1 MSQLTNSKPSTTPDT
16 KKNYLLVINS
26 PTKYDNYS
34 KIILPKLNLD
44 RNVKKKNQKELFKKR
59 FVLNPINYKSDDS
72 TQQLSKSLKESISSL
87 EKNLNNIKN
96 FTPKKN
102 LLRNKSNIP
111 NHIVKLDLLPKKY
124 SKRNNS
130 SLHMNNLDDFNPND
144 LYKDNE
150 NRNNLLQRNNSV
162 KSFTKRI
169 KSKIKLNNNVNINK
183 SSFSPI
189 SSSMHKNINYIFKF
203 PKEKITSPIHFHR
216 RLMSKN
222 IDSYN
227 LSKLNDYLKYS
238 DEENKK
244 IQEKL
249 NEKIKTGIYGPSNNL
264 LSIILARMERLKIN
278 HEFKEMVSDPDIQK
292 ILQDEFMLAQVRL
305 KRKPKKIVIGK
316 NNEIKSLCMQKLE
329 KYNYLSSQNKIMY
342 VNPIGNLPK
351 MIEDNEIMYKYY
363 DDAYNIFKEKKYKIN
378 LKQFQ

>member
-1 MSQLTNSKPSTTPDT
+1 MSQSSNSKPSTTPDT
-16 KKNYLLVINS
+16 KKSYLLVINS
-26 PTKYDNYS
+26 PKKYENYS

-44 RNVKKKNQKELFKKR
+44 KNIKKRNQKEFFKKR
-59 FVLNPINYKSDDS
+59 FKLSPLNYKSEDS
-72 TQQLSKSLKESISSL
+72 SQQLSKSLKESFSSL
-87 EKNLNNIKN
+87 EKNLNNINN
-96 FTPKKN
+96 FTPDKN
-102 LLRNKSNIP
+102 IIKNKSNIS
-111 NHIVKLDLLPKKY
+111 NHIVKLDFLPKKCA
-124 SKRNNS
+124 KRNNS
-130 SLHMNNLDDFNPND
+130 SLHMNNLDDFIPND
-144 LYKDNE
+144 IYKDNE
-150 NRNNLLQRNNSV
+150 NRNKLLQRNNSV
-162 KSFTKRI
+162 KSLTKRI
-169 KSKIKLNNNVNINK
+169 NSKIKLNNNININK
-183 SSFSPI
+183 SCFSPI
-189 SSSMHKNINYIFKF
+189 SPSLHKNINFIFKF

-227 LSKLNDYLKYS
+227 LSKLNDYIKYS
-238 DEENKK
+238 DKENKK

-249 NEKIKTGIYGPSNNL
+249 NEKITTGIYGPNNNL

-378 LKQFQ
+378 LKQI

>member
-1 MSQLTNSKPSTTPDT
+1 MSQSSNSKPSTTPDT
-16 KKNYLLVINS
+16 KKSYLLVINS
-26 PTKYDNYS
+26 PKKFENYS

-44 RNVKKKNQKELFKKR
+44 KNIKKRNQKEFFKKR
-59 FVLNPINYKSDDS
+59 FKLSPLNYKSEDS
-72 TQQLSKSLKESISSL
+72 SQQLSKSLKESFSSL
-87 EKNLNNIKN
+87 EKNLNNINN
-96 FTPKKN
+96 FTPDKN
-102 LLRNKSNIP
+102 IIKNKSNIP

-124 SKRNNS
+124 AKRNNS
-130 SLHMNNLDDFNPND
+130 SLHMNNLDLFIPND
-144 LYKDNE
+144 IFKDNE
-150 NRNNLLQRNNSV
+150 NRNKLLQRNNSV
-162 KSFTKRI
+162 KSLTKRI
-169 KSKIKLNNNVNINK
+169 NSKINLNNNININK
-183 SSFSPI
+183 SCFSPI
-189 SSSMHKNINYIFKF
+189 SPSMHKNINFIFKF

-227 LSKLNDYLKYS
+227 LSKLNDYIQYS
-238 DEENKK
+238 DKENKK

-249 NEKIKTGIYGPSNNL
+249 NEKITTGIYGPNNNL

-363 DDAYNIFKEKKYKIN
+363 DDAYNIFKEKKYKIHQN
-378 LKQFQ
+378 QI

>member
-1 MSQLTNSKPSTTPDT
+1 MSQSSNSKPSTTPDT
-16 KKNYLLVINS
+16 KKSYLLVINS
-26 PTKYDNYS
+26 PKKFENYS

-44 RNVKKKNQKELFKKR
+44 KNIKKRNQKEFFKKR
-59 FVLNPINYKSDDS
+59 FKLNPLNYKSEDS
-72 TQQLSKSLKESISSL
+72 SQQLSNSLKESFSSL
-87 EKNLNNIKN
+87 EKNLNNINN
-96 FTPKKN
+96 FSPEKKIIK
-102 LLRNKSNIP
+102 NKSNIP
-111 NHIVKLDLLPKKY
+111 NHVVKLDLLPKKY
-124 SKRNNS
+124 AKRNNS
-130 SLHMNNLDDFNPND
+130 CLHMNNLDDFIPND
-144 LYKDNE
+144 IYKINE
-150 NRNNLLQRNNSV
+150 NRNKLLQRNNSV
-162 KSFTKRI
+162 KSLTKRI
-169 KSKIKLNNNVNINK
+169 NSKIKLNNNININK
-183 SSFSPI
+183 SCFSPI
-189 SSSMHKNINYIFKF
+189 SPSIHKNINFIFKF

-227 LSKLNDYLKYS
+227 LSKLNDYIQYS
-238 DEENKK
+238 DKENKK

-249 NEKIKTGIYGPSNNL
+249 NEKITTGIYGPNNNL

-378 LKQFQ
+378 LKQV

>member
-1 MSQLTNSKPSTTPDT
+1 MSQSSNSKPSTTPDT
-16 KKNYLLVINS
+16 NKNYLLVINS
-26 PTKYDNYS
+26 PKQYENFS
-34 KIILPKLNLD
+34 KIKLPKINLD
-44 RNVKKKNQKELFKKR
+44 RSNRNRNQKELFKKK
-59 FVLNPINYKSDDS
+59 VILNPLNYKSENDS
-72 TQQLSKSLKESISSL
+72 QQLSNSLKDSFSSL
-87 EKNLNNIKN
+87 ENILNINN
-96 FTPKKN
+96 MTPKKN
-102 LLRNKSNIP
+102 IIRNKSNIP
-111 NHIVKLDLLPKKY
+111 NKIIKLDLLPKKY
-124 SKRNNS
+124 AKRNNS
-130 SLHMNNLDDFNPND
+130 SLHMNNLDYLIPKD
-144 LYKDNE
+144 LNKENE
-150 NRNNLLQRNNSV
+150 NKNNLFQRNNSV

-169 KSKIKLNNNVNINK
+169 SSKIRLNNNININK

-189 SSSMHKNINYIFKF
+189 SSSMNKNINYIFKF

-238 DEENKK
+238 DRENKK

-249 NEKIKTGIYGPSNNL
+249 NEKITTGIYGPNNNL

-363 DDAYNIFKEKKYKIN
+363 DDAYNIFKEKKYRIN
-378 LKQFQ
+378 LKQIQ

>member
-1 MSQLTNSKPSTTPDT
+1 MSQSSNSKPSTTPDT
-16 KKNYLLVINS
+16 KKSYLLVINS
-26 PTKYDNYS
+26 PKKFENYS

-44 RNVKKKNQKELFKKR
+44 KNIKKRNQKEFFKKR
-59 FVLNPINYKSDDS
+59 FKLSPLNYKSEDS
-72 TQQLSKSLKESISSL
+72 SQQLSKSLKESFSSL
-87 EKNLNNIKN
+87 EKNLNNINN
-96 FTPKKN
+96 FTPDKN
-102 LLRNKSNIP
+102 IIKNKSNIP

-124 SKRNNS
+124 AKRNNS
-130 SLHMNNLDDFNPND
+130 SLHMNNLDDYITND
-144 LYKDNE
+144 IFKDYE
-150 NRNNLLQRNNSV
+150 NRNKLFQRNNSV
-162 KSFTKRI
+162 KSFSKRI
-169 KSKIKLNNNVNINK
+169 NSKIKLNKNININK
-183 SSFSPI
+183 SSFSPM
-189 SSSMHKNINYIFKF
+189 SPSMHKNINYIFKF

-249 NEKIKTGIYGPSNNL
+249 NEKITTGIYGPSNNL

-378 LKQFQ
+378 LNKIQ

>member
-1 MSQLTNSKPSTTPDT
+1 MSQSSNSKPSTTPDT
-16 KKNYLLVINS
+16 KKSYLLVINS
-26 PTKYDNYS
+26 PKKFENYS

-44 RNVKKKNQKELFKKR
+44 KNIKKRNQKEFFKKR
-59 FVLNPINYKSDDS
+59 FKLSPLNYKSEDS
-72 TQQLSKSLKESISSL
+72 SQQLSKSLKESFSSL
-87 EKNLNNIKN
+87 EKNLNNINN
-96 FTPKKN
+96 FTPDKN
-102 LLRNKSNIP
+102 IIKNKSNIP

-124 SKRNNS
+124 AKRNNS
-130 SLHMNNLDDFNPND
+130 SLHMNNLDDFIPND
-144 LYKDNE
+144 IYKNNE
-150 NRNNLLQRNNSV
+150 NRNKLLQRNNSV
-162 KSFTKRI
+162 KSLTKRI
-169 KSKIKLNNNVNINK
+169 NSKIKLNNNININK
-183 SSFSPI
+183 SCFSPI
-189 SSSMHKNINYIFKF
+189 PHSMHKNINFIFKF

-227 LSKLNDYLKYS
+227 LSKLNDYIKYS
-238 DEENKK
+238 DKENKK

-249 NEKIKTGIYGPSNNL
+249 NEKITTGIYGPNNNL

-292 ILQDEFMLAQVRL
+292 ILQDEFMLGQVRL

-378 LKQFQ
+378 LKKIQ

>member
-44 RNVKKKNQKELFKKR
+44 RNIKKRNQKELLKKR
-59 FVLNPINYKSDDS
+59 FVLNPINNKSEDS

-87 EKNLNNIKN
+87 EKNLNNITN

-102 LLRNKSNIP
+102 LLRNKSNMP
-111 NHIVKLDLLPKKY
+111 NHIVKLDLLHKKY
-124 SKRNNS
+124 AKRNNS
-130 SLHMNNLDDFNPND
+130 SLHMNNLDDYITND
-144 LYKDNE
+144 IFKDYE
-150 NRNNLLQRNNSV
+150 NRNKLFQRNNSV
-162 KSFTKRI
+162 KSFSKRI
-169 KSKIKLNNNVNINK
+169 NSKIKLNKNININK
-183 SSFSPI
+183 SSFSPM
-189 SSSMHKNINYIFKF
+189 SPSMNKNINYIFKF

-249 NEKIKTGIYGPSNNL
+249 NEKITTGIYGPSNNL

-378 LKQFQ
+378 LNKIQ

>member
-44 RNVKKKNQKELFKKR
+44 RNIKKRNQKELLKKR
-59 FVLNPINYKSDDS
+59 FVLNPINNKSEDS

-111 NHIVKLDLLPKKY
+111 NHFVKLDLLPKKY
-124 SKRNNS
+124 AKRNNS
-130 SLHMNNLDDFNPND
+130 SLHMNNLDDYITND
-144 LYKDNE
+144 IFKDYE
-150 NRNNLLQRNNSV
+150 NRNKLFQRNNSV
-162 KSFTKRI
+162 KSFSKRI
-169 KSKIKLNNNVNINK
+169 NSKIKLNKNININK
-183 SSFSPI
+183 SSFSPM
-189 SSSMHKNINYIFKF
+189 SPSMHKNINYIFKF

-249 NEKIKTGIYGPSNNL
+249 NEKITTGIYGPSNNL

-378 LKQFQ
+378 LNKIQ

>member
-1 MSQLTNSKPSTTPDT
+1 MLLSTNSKPSTTPDT

-26 PTKYDNYS
+26 PKKYENYS
-34 KIILPKLNLD
+34 KIKLPKLNLD
-44 RNVKKKNQKELFKKR
+44 RNIPKRNQKELFKKR
-59 FVLNPINYKSDDS
+59 FVLNPLSNKSENNS
-72 TQQLSKSLKESISSL
+72 QNLSKSIKESFSSL
-87 EKNLNNIKN
+87 ENNLNINN

-102 LLRNKSNIP
+102 ISRNKSNIP
-111 NHIVKLDLLPKKY
+111 SHILKLNLLPKKY
-124 SKRNNS
+124 FKKNNI
-130 SLHMNNLDDFNPND
+130 SLLMNNLDDYSRND
-144 LYKDNE
+144 IYKENE
-150 NRNNLLQRNNSV
+150 NRSRFFQRNNSV
-162 KSFTKRI
+162 KSLTKRI
-169 KSKIKLNNNVNINK
+169 NSKIKLNNNINK
-183 SSFSPI
+183 SSFSPMSPLI
-189 SSSMHKNINYIFKF
+189 RKNFNYNFKF
-203 PKEKITSPIHFHR
+203 PKEKIKSPIHFHH

-249 NEKIKTGIYGPSNNL
+249 NEKITTGIYGPNNNL

-292 ILQDEFMLAQVRL
+292 ILQDEFMLAQVKL

-342 VNPIGNLPK
+342 VNPIGNLPR

-378 LKQFQ
+378 LKQIQ